1 MCGQIVP
8 DFCTIRHGSGPA
20 KHENLPSL
28 EEWFSLLKRRHPT
41 KGTIPETTT
50 HPTCDTKFLVHPPT
64 PDVFKTNTNLDKFEK
79 YQLFEREP
87 PNGRQARNP
96 TG

>member
-1 MCGQIVP
+1 MSEQILT
-8 DFCTIRHGSGPA
+8 DFCTIHHGSGPA

-28 EEWFSLLKRRHPT
+28 EEWFSLVKRRHPT

-50 HPTCDTKFLVHPPT
+50 HPTCDTKILGSR
-64 PDVFKTNTNLDKFEK
+64 DVFKTNTNLDKFEK

-87 PNGRQARNP
+87 PNGCQARKSI
-96 TG
+96 G